1 MAIDR
6 RTALAAPFALAAV
19 SAPGQPAAAPL
30 DAIESRFAE
39 LGTLTLQS
47 GASLPDARLAY
58 ESYGTLNA
66 AGDNAILI
74 THGYTSSHHAAG
86 RYAPGKAPTGVA
98 ENASG
103 SWDLMIGPGK
113 PLDTD
118 RFFIL
123 ASNMLGSSYG
133 STAPASINPATG
145 QPYGPDF
152 PAITVVDIIT
162 AQRIMLTRLG
172 VKHLVAVMGTSYG
185 GYQAFQWAVTYPGE
199 MNAVI
204 CVNTAPK
211 GSGDQRQTQALVTR
225 LAEDPSW
232 NGGRYY
238 ANGGITRILTDIRI
252 TTLKNYGIEAQ
263 VTPKFPDSA
272 AREAEI
278 RRLATPWAQAFDGNS
293 LVTLRRAAVDFDA
306 QKDFARIKAKVLY
319 ALTTTDRLFPPSIAP
334 AVMQRLKEAGVD
346 ANFFEIRNE
355 FGHIGANVDSPDWVP
370 TLAAFMARASA

>member
-1 MAIDR
+1 MDR
-6 RTALAAPFALAAV
+6 RTALTLPLAA
-19 SAPGQPAAAPL
+19 ALGATARPAAASPL
-30 DAIESRFAE
+30 DAVESRFAE
-39 LGTLTLQS
+39 LGTLPLQS
-47 GASLPDARLAY
+47 GASLPEARLAY

-66 AGDNAILI
+66 AGTNAILI

-86 RYAPGKAPTGVA
+86 RYAPGKAPAGVA
-98 ENASG
+98 ENAPG

-118 RFFIL
+118 RFFIVS
-123 ASNMLGSSYG
+123 SNMLGSAYG
-133 STAPASINPATG
+133 STAPASRNPATG

-162 AQRIMLTRLG
+162 AQRLMLARLG

-185 GYQAFQWAVTYPGE
+185 GYQAFQWAVTYPEE
-199 MNAVI
+199 MNAVV

-211 GSGDQRQTQALVTR
+211 GSGDQRQTEALIAR
-225 LAEDPSW
+225 LAEDPNW

-238 ANGGITRILTDIRI
+238 ANGGITRILTDIRVA
-252 TTLKNYGIEAQ
+252 TLKNYGIEAQ
-263 VTPKFPDSA
+263 VGPRFPDPA

-306 QKDFARIKAKVLY
+306 QKDFARIRAKVLY

-334 AVMQRLKEAGVD
+334 AVMQRLAEARVD
-346 ANFFEIRNE
+346 ASFFEIRNE

-370 TLAAFMARASA
+370 TLAAFIAKASA